1 MEDILQKRV
10 GFGPR
15 FGAYVIDVVFII
27 IIMVVM
33 AFAFG
38 AMGGAVGADTGAS
51 VNYMNDMVG
60 EDVYDDAF
68 YGWDDPEAEAVA
80 GGIMGMVMGA
90 LLGVVIGTL
99 GYVLIEAFTGA
110 SLGKMILGLK
120 AGTLDGKRG
129 STGLY
134 MGRAALKY
142 SSIFPMLIAVIIP
155 ASMAVMNIISN
166 ILSLI
171 VFIGCFFVFRQSKQ
185 SLHDQIAKTAIYYK
199 KDLS

>member
-1 MEDILQKRV
+1 MEENLQKRV

-15 FGAYVIDVVFII
+15 LGAYLLDGLFII
-27 IIMVVM
+27 IIMVIM
-33 AFAFG
+33 GFAFG

-51 VNYMNDMVG
+51 MNYMNDMVG

-80 GGIMGMVMGA
+80 GGIMGMIMGA
-90 LLGVVIGTL
+90 LLGILIGIIA
-99 GYVLIEAFTGA
+99 YVLIEAFTGA

-120 AGTLDGKRG
+120 AGTLDGKKG
-129 STGLY
+129 SVGLY

-142 SSIFPMLIAVIIP
+142 SSIFPLLIGVIVP
-155 ASMAVMNIISN
+155 ASFAGMEIISN

-171 VFIGCFFVFRQSKQ
+171 VTIGCFFVFRQSKQ